1 MKNSNLL
8 SLKMSDTTPIVNENL
23 ESTVETKVNVFEE
36 MRLKLLDDI
45 KDNYNKSTE
54 ILRKFFLVDP
64 KEAEVKIS
72 PEMIVEEIKKDT
84 SITREMIVA
93 LVTNI
98 ITLLTSW
105 LIVASKATESI
116 ESTTSILYDLFKRIS
131 DEDGLF
137 KPMFITVEDKFG
149 ELCSAMNDLCAN
161 IHNVSFQRNIEDRE
175 DREDGESDNSGES
188 DKVDEIKESVHPSEF
203 IELTETTKVT
213 GTSEESSNVVEGPD
227 DSETSTESEN
237 FVSKYT
243 QMFKDLQIKYP
254 SWVIEIPDL
263 VESTKDKI
271 VDQYESVVKTL
282 NVYET
287 ALELKVADSSLS
299 PGDVLRRAEELHERI
314 KSK

>member
-1 MKNSNLL
+1 MKNSNLF
-8 SLKMSDTTPIVNENL
+8 SLKMSDTTPTVNENL
-23 ESTVETKVNVFEE
+23 ESTVETKVNVFED

-54 ILRKFFLVDP
+54 ILQKFFLVDP

-98 ITLLTSW
+98 IALVTNNITLLT
-105 LIVASKATESI
+105 SKATESI
-116 ESTTSILYDLFKRIS
+116 ESILYDLFKRIS

-149 ELCSAMNDLCAN
+149 ELGSAMNDLCTN

-175 DREDGESDNSGES
+175 DGENGNSGES
-188 DKVDEIKESVHPSEF
+188 DKVDEIKELVHPSEF
-203 IELTETTKVT
+203 IELTETTNVT

-287 ALELKVADSSLS
+287 ALELKAADSSLS

>member
-1 MKNSNLL
+1 
-8 SLKMSDTTPIVNENL
+8 MSDTTPTVNENL
-23 ESTVETKVNVFEE
+23 ESTVETKVNVFED

-54 ILRKFFLVDP
+54 ILQKFFLVDP

-98 ITLLTSW
+98 IALVTNNITLLT
-105 LIVASKATESI
+105 SKATESI
-116 ESTTSILYDLFKRIS
+116 ESILYDLFKRIS

-149 ELCSAMNDLCAN
+149 ELGSAMNDLCTN

-188 DKVDEIKESVHPSEF
+188 DKVDEIKELVHPSEF
-203 IELTETTKVT
+203 IELTETTKIM
-213 GTSEESSNVVEGPD
+213 SEESSNVVEGPD

-287 ALELKVADSSLS
+287 ALELKAADSSLS

>member
-1 MKNSNLL
+1 MKNSNLF
-8 SLKMSDTTPIVNENL
+8 SLKMSDTTPTVNENL

-98 ITLLTSW
+98 IALVTNNITLLT
-105 LIVASKATESI
+105 SKATESI
-116 ESTTSILYDLFKRIS
+116 ESIESTTSTLYDLFKRIS

-137 KPMFITVEDKFG
+137 KPMFITVEDKFS
-149 ELCSAMNDLCAN
+149 ELGSVMNDFSAN
-161 IHNVSFQRNIEDRE
+161 IHNVSLQRNIEDRE
-175 DREDGESDNSGES
+175 DGENGNEYDRVE
-188 DKVDEIKESVHPSEF
+188 EIKESVHPAEY
-203 IELTETTKVT
+203 INVTETTKIM
-213 GTSEESSNVVEGPD
+213 SEESSGAVEGSD
-227 DSETSTESEN
+227 NSETSTESEN

-263 VESTKDKI
+263 VESAKDKI
-271 VDQYESVVKTL
+271 VEQYESVVKTL

-287 ALELKVADSSLS
+287 ALELKAADSSLS
-299 PGDVLRRAEELHERI
+299 PGDVLRRAEELHERV